1 MIFSVPANLGY
12 GALFGLIAAESA
24 GVPVPGES
32 SLIAASLF
40 AAAGQLSLPIVI
52 VIAAAAAVIG
62 DNIGYWAGRRG
73 GRGLLLRAGPLA
85 GHRRHLVERGEAFF
99 ARHGAKTV
107 FLGRWVTGV
116 RVVAAVL
123 AGAGHMPW
131 RRFLVYNLLGAITWA
146 TGIAI
151 IATLLGP
158 IGTAIVYGA
167 GIAIAAAGGLG
178 ALRQRR
184 RRRPVASEPA

>member
-1 MIFSVPANLGY
+1 MLLTVPANLGY

-32 SLIAASLF
+32 SLIAASLL
-40 AAAGQLSLPIVI
+40 AAAGQLSLPLVI
-52 VIAAAAAVIG
+52 AIAAAAAVIG
-62 DNIGYWAGRRG
+62 DNLGYWAGRRG
-73 GRGLLLRAGPLA
+73 GRALLLRSGPLA
-85 GHRRHLVERGEAFF
+85 GHRRHLVERGEVFF

-131 RRFLVYNLLGAITWA
+131 RQFLLYNLLGAITWA
-146 TGIAI
+146 AGIAV

-158 IGTAIVYGA
+158 IGTAVVYGA
-167 GIAIAAAGGLG
+167 GVAIAALGSLG

-184 RRRPVASEPA
+184 RRGIATETA